1 MTDIYSENKEKL
13 RKKIEVCKWKD
24 ILCPWIGR
32 HTIVKMFILPK
43 AIYKFNATSIK
54 ISMTFF
60 HGTRINNPKIYMEP
74 WKTSNTQN
82 NPGKGEQRWR
92 CQAPW
97 VQTILQSC
105 SNEKIWYLHENT
117 HRSMEQNRKSRYSH
131 IHSNNLQQKY
141 TIKKRYVFLNKWC
154 LENWTA

>member
-1 MTDIYSENKEKL
+1 MTDIYSENKEIL

-24 ILCPWIGR
+24 SLCPWIGR

-43 AIYKFNATSIK
+43 AIYKCNATSIK

-60 HGTRINNPKIYMEP
+60 HRTRINNPKIYMEP
-74 WKTSNTQN
+74 QKTSNTQN
-82 NPGKGEQRWR
+82 NPGKGEQSWR

-105 SNEKIWYLHENT
+105 SNEKTWYLHENT

-131 IHSNNLQQKY
+131 IHSNNPQQKY
-141 TIKKRYVFLNKWC
+141 TINKRFFFQ
-154 LENWTA
+154 

>member
-1 MTDIYSENKEKL
+1 VTDIYSENKEKL

-74 WKTSNTQN
+74 
-82 NPGKGEQRWR
+82 
-92 CQAPW
+92 
-97 VQTILQSC
+97 
-105 SNEKIWYLHENT
+105 
-117 HRSMEQNRKSRYSH
+117 
-131 IHSNNLQQKY
+131 
-141 TIKKRYVFLNKWC
+141 
-154 LENWTA
+154 